1 MARPISIDINFS
13 SQYSTS
19 VSTQKFAGGDTFSGS
34 VSIECSLVAYNP
46 QQAGAYVGTAR
57 LYVNDVLVGTGRIE
71 YGSLA
76 RGDLTGT
83 MLNGQSASMS
93 YSPSLSSYGGITP
106 GNTGITLSIP
116 ATSKEETI
124 TLGTTKACKL
134 GINGIYYYRFTPTQ
148 SGTYSFT
155 PSNGIKGWISSSKQD
170 LSGSA
175 STLTVSQ
182 SLTSGNTYYIGVT
195 RTNQTSY
202 STTVLSRVTLSFT
215 PSDTQITFRYDGNS
229 FQKKYSGSSFNLDSI
244 SSLGFS
250 KPGWSF
256 LGWATTYGSIN
267 TVYSDGARY
276 TGTIGQAANLYAVW
290 QKTINAT
297 AYYGLNNSSSS
308 ILTGI
313 LYSYNTSNT
322 SSTEDTT
329 ASVSLPNV
337 QTSFTYDGRNFSPNS
352 WGKLS
357 GGQYTYLPLNTSI
370 SINGG
375 ESFYLR
381 YLNDELTLSYDKN
394 NDAATGEMD
403 DSVSNQYYINNA
415 FEEVEFNVA
424 TPLFVLSDFNFNSW
438 NTNNDGTGNQYT
450 PNSSIFISSNTVL
463 YAIWGE
469 TSSLLLYYKY
479 KPIKAFLRKNN
490 KYYEIVTGMMNYG
503 K

>member
-1 MARPISIDINFS
+1 MADLSIEISWRNSRVESNVFR
-13 SQYSTS
+13 
-19 VSTQKFAGGDTFSGS
+19 GGDTFSGN
-34 VSIECSLVAYNP
+34 VTVNFK
-46 QQAGAYVGTAR
+46 
-57 LYVNDVLVGTGRIE
+57 LYPIDIIGNL
-71 YGSLA
+71 
-76 RGDLTGT
+76 
-83 MLNGQSASMS
+83 
-93 YSPSLSSYGGITP
+93 
-106 GNTGITLSIP
+106 GNTGTVSLRTYNSSGTLIASSTFPFEEGASYGTIKIPNNSYVVATHNLFFPTGQDGNNSCIELVIP
-116 ATSKEETI
+116 ATQKTESIQLNQEKTCN
-124 TLGTTKACKL
+124 LGV
-134 GINGIYYYRFTPTQ
+134 NGIYYYSFTPTQ

-170 LSGSA
+170 LSNSA
-175 STLTVSQ
+175 STSTIRQ

-250 KPGWSF
+250 KPGWNF
-256 LGWATTYGSIN
+256 LGWATAYGSIN

-276 TGTIGQAANLYAVW
+276 TGTIGQAENLYAVW

-329 ASVSLPNV
+329 ASVPLPNV
-337 QTSFTYDGRNFSPNS
+337 QASFIYDGRNFSPNS

-357 GGQYTYLPLNTSI
+357 DGQYIYFSLNTSA

-381 YLNDELTLSYDKN
+381 YLNNELTLSYDKN
-394 NDAATGEMD
+394 NNAAIGEMD
-403 DSVSNQYYINNA
+403 DSVSSQYYINNS
-415 FEEVEFNVA
+415 FDEVEFTIA
-424 TPLFVLSDFNFNSW
+424 ESLFTLADSNFNSW
-438 NTNNDGTGNQYT
+438 NTNSDGSGESYS
-450 PNSSIFISSNTVL
+450 PNNTILISSNTVL